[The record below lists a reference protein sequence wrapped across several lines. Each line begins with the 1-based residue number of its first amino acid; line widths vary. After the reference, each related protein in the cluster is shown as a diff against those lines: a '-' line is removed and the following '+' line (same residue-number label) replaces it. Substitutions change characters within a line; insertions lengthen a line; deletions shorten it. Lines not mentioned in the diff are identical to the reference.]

1 MSRMKAFFAILLVA
15 MMMAFVLHASA
26 TTDKV
31 RVAIA
36 GSSGTWQT
44 IGLAADNYNGTKG
57 LCASVGVTVH
67 PPCNHYTDFAP
78 TGSTAKFNLNDTRPT
93 LNGLG
98 GNVNQDAGD
107 LWIVWDSPTGTQ
119 VRNVW
124 VYLKVDS
131 IVGVRCFYAN
141 PKCTI
146 TEPSG
151 FGWTLNPKG
160 SAISPALWG
169 NDITPPADVQA
180 LFTGNGVTINTAA
193 SDIRPEDA
201 AFEACRVN
209 SALGNGAPGFGDGL
223 DGLGYGTIASGTC
236 PQFGAPLSELVGFP
250 IKSGVSGA
258 TANPL
263 AFNLSGHDPFTNNLI
278 TTPNVYDIGAYP
290 IVFVFSRS
298 TTVNA
303 GLKGATDISSSAAQT
318 VFSGANCDAHVIDPS
333 IAAGTGINVYLREPL
348 SGTMTT
354 TEMSVFRRPVETV
367 PTQKVLGVSQEANVG
382 GNAGHNPLDTACVSG
397 TGTRIRGIGTGE
409 VVAGVQNSGGGAPDG
424 IAYAF
429 NGFGNFSHIAG
440 SASYGYLTLDGVDPI
455 GPYVGEV
462 NQELPTCTVPC
473 TEAQIWG
480 SDGSSFPALRAGN
493 YSAWS
498 LIHLISSLSTQV
510 KDLIVTSNAYTTG
523 SAPDY
528 IPALAVTGANPD
540 PGMQIWHTHYQQRD
554 GNDNKIGA
562 SPTNGT
568 FTAGH
573 NPNGGDKGG
582 DAGGCTI
589 STVGITSTT
598 KIDFIQTGP
607 GTMCSSSRLR
617 D

>member
-1 MSRMKAFFAILLVA
+1 MARMKLVFAVFLVVA
-15 MMMAFVLHASA
+15 MGALVPHASA
-26 TTDKV
+26 VITSKAQI
-31 RVAIA
+31 AIA
-36 GSSGTWQT
+36 GSSGVWQSM
-44 IGLAADNYNGTKG
+44 GLAADNFNGTSG
-57 LCASVGVTVH
+57 QCASLGITVH
-67 PPCNHYTDFAP
+67 PPCNHYTD
-78 TGSTAKFNLNDTRPT
+78 TSKFSLNDTRPT

-98 GNVNQDAGD
+98 GQTNVDQGD
-107 LWIVWDSPTGTQ
+107 LWIVWDSPTSGT
-119 VRNVW
+119 RNVW
-124 VYLKVDS
+124 VFLKVDS

-141 PKCTI
+141 PKCSI
-146 TEPSG
+146 TAPTG
-151 FGWTLNPKG
+151 YTWGLNA
-160 SAISPALWG
+160 SSLISPTLWG
-169 NDITPPADVQA
+169 NDMVPPADVQA
-180 LFTGNGVTINTAA
+180 LFTGSGVKINTAA

-209 SALGNGAPGFGDGL
+209 SALGNGKPGFGDGL
-223 DGLGYGTIASGTC
+223 DGLGYGTAPSGTC
-236 PQFGAPLSELVGFP
+236 PQFGAPLSELVGTP
-250 IKSGVSGA
+250 IKSGLSGSTA

-263 AFNLSGHDPFTNNLI
+263 AFNISGHDPFTNNTI
-278 TTPNVYDIGAYP
+278 SGANVFDIGAYP

-298 TTVNA
+298 STVNA

-318 VFSGANCDAHVIDPS
+318 VFSGANCDANVIDS
-333 IAAGTGINVYLREPL
+333 GIAAGTAINAYLREPL

-354 TEMSVFRRPVETV
+354 TEMSVLRRPVETV

-382 GNAGHNPLDTACVSG
+382 STNPLSGTACKSG
-397 TGTRIRGIGTGE
+397 TGARTRGIGTGE
-409 VVAGVQNSGGGAPDG
+409 VVKGVQNSGGAAPDG

-429 NGFGNFSHIAG
+429 NGFGNFSHISG
-440 SASYGYLTLDGVDPI
+440 SPNYGYLMLDGVDPI

-462 NQELPTCTVPC
+462 NQQLPTCTVPC

-510 KDLIVTSNAYTTG
+510 KDLITTSNTYATG
-523 SAPDY
+523 SVPDY

-540 PGMQIWHTHYQQRD
+540 PGMLIWHTHYQQRD

-562 SPTNGT
+562 SPSNGA
-568 FTAGH
+568 FSVHG
-573 NPNGGDKGG
+573 NPTGGDHGG

-589 STVGITSTT
+589 STKGITTT
-598 KIDFIQTGP
+598 TDIEFIQTGP
-607 GTMCSSSRLR
+607 GTACSSSKLR